1 MTYAPNVSVSIP
13 YDKEKLTRVASL
25 LHAVADP
32 QRLFILAM
40 LAEKEL
46 CVTDLSS
53 ITSDD
58 LPTISQRL
66 KLLYEAGLVK
76 RRRQGKH
83 IFYSAVKKYYL
94 TEAVFTLL
102 DTPPN
107 SQTPSDSE

>member
-1 MTYAPNVSVSIP
+1 MTYAPEVSVSIP
-13 YDKEKLTRVASL
+13 YDKDNLAQVASL

-102 DTPPN
+102 DSSQNAKASPN
-107 SQTPSDSE
+107 SD